1 MPMVDIFLAVAAEEA
16 AAAAAAT
23 AIAEAG
29 AEAAAASA
37 LESTAAAGLGAEFGA
52 SGILGAESALTPAQL
67 ATDVIAGGQG
77 AGAPGI
83 NQAMIN
89 AQQAQAIAPGAGGP
103 AVNPVYSP
111 ESLNNAFAQ
120 INTEMMANPSPYTP
134 IGQPY
139 AQAPTSDVVIPQTMT
154 PPAQIPLTPNTV
166 TPGIPGTMVQPG
178 YLSSPTVSTPV
189 NTMLYPGQGA
199 TASTIGANSGVST
212 VAPGSNLASGFKTV
226 TDWMSKNPMTT
237 ALGAYGILN
246 ATGALKPQNTSFGEP
261 PYSGPLLNYRLSPNF
276 TTYPT
281 GPNTNIYRPRY
292 AEGGILQAGGPVEEM
307 SHRNAI
313 GNNSDYPGAQS
324 FSSAFSDSSVMP
336 VAEPVVRGPGDTSV
350 MPYTGQQMASGGI
363 VAFAGGGGARSYSDL
378 EKNMNMYSN
387 MLNNPASVSP
397 PSSRPDMGIFTDSN
411 PNTRKLSAPDAAQ
424 YYQNAL
430 ANRYGV
436 RTGANLPKSSMGKVN
451 TSPAAAKQKRE
462 GSDDIEAAAGGIMQA
477 QRYNLGGYAHG
488 GNPRLLR
495 GPGDGMSDNI
505 PATIAGKQPARLA
518 DGEFVIPADVV
529 SGLGNGS
536 TEAGAKHLHQMMD
549 KVRMARTGTK
559 KQGKQINPSKFTRA

>member
-16 AAAAAAT
+16 AVAAAAT
-23 AIAEAG
+23 AAAEITA
-29 AEAAAASA
+29 AEAAAQAAASSA
-37 LESTAAAGLGAEFGA
+37 LEGTAAAGLGAEFGA
-52 SGILGAESALTPAQL
+52 QGILGAESMFTPAQL
-67 ATDVIAGGQG
+67 GADVIAGGQG

-83 NQAMIN
+83 NQAMVN
-89 AQQAQAIAPGAGGP
+89 AQQAQAVAPGAGYTP
-103 AVNPVYSP
+103 ADI
-111 ESLNNAFAQ
+111 NNAFAQ

-134 IGQPY
+134 VGQPY
-139 AQAPTSDVVIPQTMT
+139 AQAPTSDAIISQTMT
-154 PPAQIPLTPNTV
+154 PPAQVPLTPNTV

-178 YLSSPTVSTPV
+178 YLSSPTVSAPA

-199 TASTIGANSGVST
+199 ATSTIGANSGAAT
-212 VAPGSNLASGFKTV
+212 VAPGSSIKSGWDAV
-226 TDWMSKNPMTT
+226 TGWMSKNPMTS
-237 ALGAYGILN
+237 ALGIYGVLN

-261 PYSGPLLNYRLSPNF
+261 AYNGPLLNYRLSPNF

-307 SHRNAI
+307 SHRNVI
-313 GNNSDYPGAQS
+313 GNNLDYPGAQN
-324 FSSAFSDSSVMP
+324 FSSAFSNSNAMP
-336 VAEPVVRGPGDTSV
+336 VAEPVVKTPGDVNITS
-350 MPYTGQQMASGGI
+350 YTGQQLASGGI

-378 EKNMNMYSN
+378 EKNMNMYSK
-387 MLNNPASVSP
+387 MLNNPASASP
-397 PSSRPDMGIFTDSN
+397 PPSRPDMGIFTDSN

-430 ANRYGV
+430 ANRYGI
-436 RTGANLPKSSMGKVN
+436 RTGAGLPKSSMGRVN
-451 TSPAAAKQKRE
+451 TSPAAAKQKKE
-462 GSDDIEAAAGGIMQA
+462 GADDIEAAAGGIMQA
-477 QRYNLGGYAHG
+477 QRYNLGGYASG

-559 KQGKQINPSKFTRA
+559 KQGKQINASKFTRT